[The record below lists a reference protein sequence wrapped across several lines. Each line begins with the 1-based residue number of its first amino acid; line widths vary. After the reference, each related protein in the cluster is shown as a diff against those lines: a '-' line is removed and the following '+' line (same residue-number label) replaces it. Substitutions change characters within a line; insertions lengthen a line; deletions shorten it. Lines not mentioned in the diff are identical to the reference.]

1 MSSPE
6 AVQPLFT
13 RSPLIFPPH
22 TQTQHQN
29 QDQALFVTSPISTSP
44 PPASDLPTKSRGG
57 YQSSTFTSTQS
68 SPVFETL
75 SFEKIKIPSSTTA
88 STDSEAFSS
97 DYASNSNIQ
106 SPSLIS
112 CLFQSTSIVAG
123 NTNNHSR
130 KYSNSTTTS
139 PYPSRPPSRNGSLTK
154 GTGSKP
160 ILRRDTMMSHS
171 TSASEDGFG
180 LGIRQLPL
188 DRSRPAT
195 IDGQAPTA
203 TAAPAPALRKRPSC
217 LTFAV
222 SSPTPRSSGNAKAGP
237 SRSTSASPTSS
248 YTNGKMARSPCI
260 KPNWSKVR
268 GQVEREIQEDE
279 EEEDE
284 DEEDDDGDDVMV
296 DSPLPIPGHGE
307 SDEEDQGYVEDEEDG
322 FTTDE
327 DQDDDEVNGGR
338 DRLFGNWNTVEW
350 NEEYLITTPKRR
362 NTDFANMVPAHPMT
376 STDDND
382 IRDPSHENIVSPRGR
397 KTSICINTNTKPS
410 SNRCTRHRSPPPPT
424 RSSSTSYISA
434 PPAARSP
441 SAAGLCRR
449 RGSGSVEHPHQSQ
462 IFTSSKKGWKS
473 DDSAFFSTGPP
484 IMKTNSFKLP
494 SASAA
499 GFTGYSRKSSL
510 PTPKLEDKCYRSNSS
525 TRSILKHS
533 ENEGKTKVKAESQ
546 PMIRSS
552 GENKMKIPPKT
563 PPLTN
568 DNNIMVVPNTNMN
581 HIGSVNLLRRGSAP
595 VTTLKKDTEH
605 LGVGVGNRPN
615 CLARSA
621 TGYERE
627 EEMGGYHHHHHKGIR
642 IL

>member
-22 TQTQHQN
+22 TQTRHQN
-29 QDQALFVTSPISTSP
+29 QDQARFVTSPISTSP

-57 YQSSTFTSTQS
+57 YPSSTFTSTQS

-112 CLFQSTSIVAG
+112 CLFQSTSIVAV

-154 GTGSKP
+154 GIGSKP

-203 TAAPAPALRKRPSC
+203 TAAPAPALKKRPSC

-237 SRSTSASPTSS
+237 SRSTSVSPTSS

-327 DQDDDEVNGGR
+327 DDEAVNQR
-338 DRLFGNWNTVEW
+338 EDRVFGNWNTVEW
-350 NEEYLITTPKRR
+350 NKEYLITTPKRR
-362 NTDFANMVPAHPMT
+362 NTDFADMVPAHPMT

-382 IRDPSHENIVSPRGR
+382 VPQQGNMVSPRGR

-424 RSSSTSYISA
+424 RSSSASYFSA

-441 SAAGLCRR
+441 SAADLCRR
-449 RGSGSVEHPHQSQ
+449 RGSGSVEHTQSQ
-462 IFTSSKKGWKS
+462 TLTSSKKGWKS
-473 DDSAFFSTGPP
+473 DDSAFFSNRPQ
-484 IMKTNSFKLP
+484 IVKTNSFKLP
-494 SASAA
+494 SASGSAA
-499 GFTGYSRKSSL
+499 GSTGYARKSSL
-510 PTPKLEDKCYRSNSS
+510 PTPKLEDKYYRSS
-525 TRSILKHS
+525 TRSILKRS
-533 ENEGKTKVKAESQ
+533 ETEAKVKVKAESQ

-568 DNNIMVVPNTNMN
+568 DNNIMVVPNIND
-581 HIGSVNLLRRGSAP
+581 IGSVNLLRRGSAP

-605 LGVGVGNRPN
+605 LGVGIRPN

-627 EEMGGYHHHHHKGIR
+627 EDMDGYIHQQQQKGIR